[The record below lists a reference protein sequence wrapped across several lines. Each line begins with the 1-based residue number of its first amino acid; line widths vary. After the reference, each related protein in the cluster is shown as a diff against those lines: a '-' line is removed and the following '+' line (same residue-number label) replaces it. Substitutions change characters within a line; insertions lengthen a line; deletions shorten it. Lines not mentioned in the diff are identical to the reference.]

1 MYSSKEIR
9 VGSIGSNGPKKLV
22 PTGSAAISL
31 PPFSGGE
38 LFYFSP
44 KNKKNDPTDP
54 TLGFSRIIF

>member
-9 VGSIGSNGPKKLV
+9 VGSIGVKNLFPLGYPDYF
-22 PTGSAAISL
+22 L